1 MLAAM
6 RPFGLPN
13 LDALAEERIQDAM
26 RRGGFDNL
34 PGAGKP
40 LELDQ
45 DPLVPA
51 EVRAA
56 NRILKNAGLVP
67 VEVLERRE
75 MAELEASLRTVTERS
90 ERSRALA
97 RLALLRMRL
106 GAHRGARL
114 SRNAYYERRIVE
126 KLAGS

>member
-1 MLAAM
+1 MPPPL
-6 RPFGLPN
+6 LH
-13 LDALAEERIQDAM
+13 LDAVAEERIQEAV
-26 RRGGFDNL
+26 RRGDFDAL

-40 LELDQ
+40 LDLDG

-56 NRILKNAGLVP
+56 HRILKNAGLVP

-75 MAELEASLRTVTERS
+75 IAELEAGVATMRDAG

-97 RLALLRMRL
+97 RLALLRLRL
-106 GAHRGARL
+106 GPRRAGRL
-114 SRNAYYERRIVE
+114 SRHAYYERRIID
-126 KLAGS
+126 KLAGV

>member
-1 MLAAM
+1 MPPPL
-6 RPFGLPN
+6 LP
-13 LDALAEERIQDAM
+13 LDAVAEERIQEAI
-26 RRGGFDNL
+26 RRGDFDGL

-40 LELDQ
+40 LELDD

-56 NRILKNAGLVP
+56 HRILKNAGLVP

-75 MAELEASLRTVTERS
+75 IADLEARLPTIPEKT

-97 RLALLRMRL
+97 RLALLRLRL
-106 GAHRGARL
+106 GPRRAGRLAR
-114 SRNAYYERRIVE
+114 NTYYERRVME
-126 KLAGS
+126 KLAGG

>member
-1 MLAAM
+1 MPPPLLN
-6 RPFGLPN
+6 F
-13 LDALAEERIQDAM
+13 DAVAEERIQEAI
-26 RRGGFDNL
+26 RRGDFDGL

-40 LELDQ
+40 LVLDD

-75 MAELEASLRTVTERS
+75 IAELEARLPSLRYAS
-90 ERSRALA
+90 ERSRAFT
-97 RLALLRMRL
+97 RLALLRLRL
-106 GAHRGARL
+106 GPRRAGCLTRH
-114 SRNAYYERRIVE
+114 AYYERRIIE
-126 KLAGS
+126 KLAGG